1 MALNTFIDNIKK
13 DGYIVTV
20 YKNEEK
26 RVFKVKVTSEKTG
39 ANIVQ
44 LIPFEC
50 CVGTHPKILTKGIEL
65 PFYIGIH
72 PDSNRCLSH
81 NKKIIYANIF
91 TPGIPTCR
99 QSSRW
104 CFRCVWFFAPGRA
117 VSDCFL

>member
-44 LIPFEC
+44 LIPFER
-50 CVGTHPKILTKGIEL
+50 CVGAQDSWEFLIRRTVCDILDDLKTGT
-65 PFYIGIH
+65 
-72 PDSNRCLSH
+72 
-81 NKKIIYANIF
+81 YA
-91 TPGIPTCR
+91 
-99 QSSRW
+99 
-104 CFRCVWFFAPGRA
+104 
-117 VSDCFL
+117 

>member
-44 LIPFEC
+44 LIPFER
-50 CVGTHPKILTKGIEL
+50 CVGAQDSWEFLIRRTVCDILDDLKAGA
-65 PFYIGIH
+65 
-72 PDSNRCLSH
+72 
-81 NKKIIYANIF
+81 YA
-91 TPGIPTCR
+91 
-99 QSSRW
+99 
-104 CFRCVWFFAPGRA
+104 
-117 VSDCFL
+117 

>member
-44 LIPFEC
+44 LIPFER
-50 CVGTHPKILTKGIEL
+50 CVGAQDSWEFLIRRTVCDILDDLKAGT
-65 PFYIGIH
+65 
-72 PDSNRCLSH
+72 D
-81 NKKIIYANIF
+81 A
-91 TPGIPTCR
+91 
-99 QSSRW
+99 
-104 CFRCVWFFAPGRA
+104 
-117 VSDCFL
+117 